1 RKLCLVVPVA
11 RACYDLRIRLFTW
24 EVIMTRKPGVLPLA
38 ITGACIALCVV
49 LPLAFHAIPN
59 AGNVFSPMHI
69 PVLLCGLICGWP
81 FGLACGI
88 LGPLLSSL
96 ITGMPPQAFL
106 LPMAVELAVYG
117 LATGFLM
124 RWVHTGS
131 NYADLYICLIAA
143 MLLGRVIAGLARG
156 LILSPGN
163 LTMAAWASGYF
174 ITSLPGIAIHL
185 ALIPALVM
193 ALMRARLIPARYP
206 GRA

>member
-1 RKLCLVVPVA
+1 MKHTQIVRLVLTA
-11 RACYDLRIRLFTW
+11 LFLAL
-24 EVIMTRKPGVLPLA
+24 GLVLPFL
-38 ITGACIALCVV
+38 TGQ
-49 LPLAFHAIPN
+49 IPEI
-59 AGNVFSPMHI
+59 GGMLLPMHI

-81 FGLACGI
+81 FGLACGV
-88 LGPLLSSL
+88 LTPLLSSL